1 MKFLVFIDFRIR
13 MLFNYEE
20 IIKCFTHMNM
30 LSKHLLGNTTIHVLE
45 QSLFTFTVCQNF
57 VIKLYHNILFS
68 NFPLYVK
75 LIFFHTSAFS
85 FLSLQCMLLYCIIR
99 PMYCNGSLLNLLRSF
114 VQFKNFN
121 IHIFFNLYRFAFL
134 CAIWLH
140 GRVRTTGK
148 SNEI

>member
-1 MKFLVFIDFRIR
+1 MKFLVFIDFR

-68 NFPLYVK
+68 NFSLYVK

-85 FLSLQCMLLYCIIR
+85 FLSLHVVLLYCIIR
-99 PMYCNGSLLNLLRSF
+99 LIYCNGSLLNLLRSF
-114 VQFKNFN
+114 VQLNFN
-121 IHIFFNLYRFAFL
+121 IRIFFISTVLLFCVPYIYIHTYIKL
-134 CAIWLH
+134 SKHIY
-140 GRVRTTGK
+140 
-148 SNEI
+148 I

>member
-1 MKFLVFIDFRIR
+1 MKFLVFIDFR

-85 FLSLQCMLLYCIIR
+85 FLSLQCMLLHCIIR